1 MHCVVPIIKVKGE
14 QSNLN
19 FVLKWTDEEF
29 NISQKYNCD
38 NIMSKLCN
46 ILRALY
52 IVIGDMP
59 DVFVSH
65 FVPILYDQDEPCT
78 T

>member
-38 NIMSKLCN
+38 I
-46 ILRALY
+46 
-52 IVIGDMP
+52 
-59 DVFVSH
+59 
-65 FVPILYDQDEPCT
+65 
-78 T
+78 